1 MSQILYQTATKEK
14 FTVITI
20 ENKQLLSNFVAELDN
35 LTTKLGNTAPKNLIL
50 NLKLVDNWDEAI
62 IEQISKAQGQF
73 YEQNT
78 SFVIC
83 GLSHKLQDIL
93 DKTDYAELLNMTP
106 SESEAWDIV
115 QMEEIERELL
125 DSDDMEFSLPNED

>member
-1 MSQILYQTATKEK
+1 MTQIQYQTDTKEK

-20 ENKQLLSNFVAELDN
+20 LNTELSSNLVPELAN
-35 LTTKLGNTAPKNLIL
+35 LTSNWGNTAPKNLIL
-50 NLKLVDNWDEAI
+50 NLKNVQNWDEAI
-62 IEQISKAQGQF
+62 IEHIATAQGQF

-83 GLSHKLQDIL
+83 ALSTKLFDIL

-106 SESEAWDIV
+106 TESEAWDIV

-125 DSDDMEFSLPNED
+125 DSDDMEFSVTDEK

>member
-20 ENKQLLSNFVAELDN
+20 ENKELLSNLVTELDN
-35 LTTKLGNTAPKNLIL
+35 LTTKLGNTAPNNLIL
-50 NLKLVDNWDEAI
+50 NLKLVQNWDEAI
-62 IEQISKAQGQF
+62 IAQIAKSQGQF

-78 SFVIC
+78 SFVVC
-83 GLSHKLQDIL
+83 SLSDHLQDIL
-93 DKTDYAELLNMTP
+93 EKTDYAELLNMTP
-106 SESEAWDIV
+106 TESEAWDIV

>member
-1 MSQILYQTATKEK
+1 MSQIQYQTDTKEK

-20 ENKQLLSNFVAELDN
+20 LNTNLSSNLVPEMAN
-35 LTTKLGNTAPKNLIL
+35 LTTKWGNTAPKNLVL
-50 NLKLVDNWDEAI
+50 NLKNVQNWDEAM
-62 IEQISKAQGQF
+62 IESIATAQGQF

-78 SFVIC
+78 SFVVCAISDT
-83 GLSHKLQDIL
+83 LFDIL

-106 SESEAWDIV
+106 TESEAWDIV

-125 DSDDMEFSLPNED
+125 DSDDMEFNFQKEE

>member
-1 MSQILYQTATKEK
+1 MSQIQYQTDTKEK

-20 ENKQLLSNFVAELDN
+20 LNSDLNSNLVPELAQLTS
-35 LTTKLGNTAPKNLIL
+35 KWGNTAPKNLVL
-50 NLKLVDNWDEAI
+50 NLKNVKTWDEAV
-62 IEQISKAQGQF
+62 IEQIATAQGMF

-78 SFVIC
+78 SFVVC
-83 GLSHKLQDIL
+83 ALSNGLFDIL

-106 SESEAWDIV
+106 TESEAWDIV

-125 DSDDMEFSLPNED
+125 DSDDMEFEVSKEE